1 MELFKNDVIQELYV
15 FPFLLYKN
23 HKLLKQ
29 STRNIRDVKAFKN
42 TLAMSGVKKAIIV
55 ADKGFYSKANITL
68 LREEKPDYIIPLKT
82 WFRFIRKKRKLRFK
96 YALFVT
102 QIVKAYINK
111 HLSKP
116 FYRKYRKG

>member
-1 MELFKNDVIQELYV
+1 
-15 FPFLLYKN
+15 
-23 HKLLKQ
+23 
-29 STRNIRDVKAFKN
+29 
-42 TLAMSGVKKAIIV
+42 MSGVKKAIIV